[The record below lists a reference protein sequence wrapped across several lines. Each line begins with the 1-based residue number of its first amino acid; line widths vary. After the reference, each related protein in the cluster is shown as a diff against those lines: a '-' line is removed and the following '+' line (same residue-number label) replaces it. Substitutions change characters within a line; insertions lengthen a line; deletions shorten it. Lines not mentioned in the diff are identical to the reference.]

1 MHHISRARSLQQ
13 ERIERIAVF
22 IDGANLYA
30 ASRTLG
36 FDVDYKNLL
45 AHFRQRSYLVRAYYY
60 TALLETEEYSPLRP
74 LVDWLGYNG
83 YSVVTKPAKEFT
95 DATGRRR
102 VKGSVDI
109 EMAVDVLDLATSLD
123 HVVIFSGD
131 GDLRRLVESVQRRG
145 VRVTV
150 ISTIRTQPAMIAD
163 DLRRQADAFI
173 DLADLAEHI
182 TRRQV
187 EEGIRLAPQLIGDHG
202 GLGADGGDHGHPD
215 PAPLHRFDQPAQ
227 IAVAGEDHHMVEM
240 RAEVEHVDRHLDVHA
255 ALDPAPPGGV
265 GELLRR
271 LGDHGIP
278 IVAEPVDQ
286 RPQRRVFLGFQ
297 QGGVV
302 VGAHQ
307 IGPLAEMAEQI
318 LVVHVEPQAAGRGVE
333 VRAVDEDG
341 DSFDSIG
348 LQVTGSRNL
357 VHANA
362 ALRILSWS

>member
-1 MHHISRARSLQQ
+1 MPP
-13 ERIERIAVF
+13 ERTERVAVF

-45 AHFRQRSYLVRAYYY
+45 AHFRQRSQFVRAYYY

-109 EMAVDVLDLATSLD
+109 EMAVDVLDLTPHLD
-123 HVVIFSGD
+123 HVVIFSGN

-163 DLRRQADAFI
+163 ELRRQADAFI

-182 TRRQV
+182 TRNQV
-187 EEGIRLAPQLIGDHG
+187 EPRP
-202 GLGADGGDHGHPD
+202 
-215 PAPLHRFDQPAQ
+215 
-227 IAVAGEDHHMVEM
+227 
-240 RAEVEHVDRHLDVHA
+240 RAA
-255 ALDPAPPGGV
+255 SASTK
-265 GELLRR
+265 
-271 LGDHGIP
+271 P
-278 IVAEPVDQ
+278 ILTRATPAEPFPNVPDL
-286 RPQRRVFLGFQ
+286 PQ
-297 QGGVV
+297 
-302 VGAHQ
+302 
-307 IGPLAEMAEQI
+307 
-318 LVVHVEPQAAGRGVE
+318 
-333 VRAVDEDG
+333 
-341 DSFDSIG
+341 
-348 LQVTGSRNL
+348 
-357 VHANA
+357 
-362 ALRILSWS
+362 

>member
-1 MHHISRARSLQQ
+1 MHHISRARSLQP
-13 ERIERIAVF
+13 ERIERVAVF

-45 AHFRQRSYLVRAYYY
+45 AHFQQRSYLVRAYYY

-109 EMAVDVLDLATSLD
+109 EMAVDVLDLTPSLD

-131 GDLRRLVESVQRRG
+131 GDLRRLVESVQRCG

-173 DLADLAEHI
+173 DLADLAEHV
-182 TRRQV
+182 TRNQAGPRQRAASV
-187 EEGIRLAPQLIGDHG
+187 SAR
-202 GLGADGGDHGHPD
+202 
-215 PAPLHRFDQPAQ
+215 PAPT
-227 IAVAGEDHHMVEM
+227 
-240 RAEVEHVDRHLDVHA
+240 RAT
-255 ALDPAPPGGV
+255 P
-265 GELLRR
+265 
-271 LGDHGIP
+271 
-278 IVAEPVDQ
+278 AEP
-286 RPQRRVFLGFQ
+286 FQ
-297 QGGVV
+297 TM
-302 VGAHQ
+302 
-307 IGPLAEMAEQI
+307 P
-318 LVVHVEPQAAGRGVE
+318 
-333 VRAVDEDG
+333 D
-341 DSFDSIG
+341 
-348 LQVTGSRNL
+348 
-357 VHANA
+357 
-362 ALRILSWS
+362 LSE